1 MTYVRRVYDI
11 YKKRESS
18 KQKSPDSNART
29 PLRESL
35 MGSSVQQTTL
45 RIECMCFNLP
55 L

>member
-35 MGSSVQQTTL
+35 TALV
-45 RIECMCFNLP
+45 FNKP
-55 L
+55 HCE